1 MHNVESAFV
10 IDSAV
15 LRTGGIASFG
25 KSTNVLATSMMLC
38 LSIYKSNYEFGETIS
53 SG

>member
-15 LRTGGIASFG
+15 LRAGGIAYFG

-38 LSIYKSNYEFGETIS
+38 LSTYESNY
-53 SG
+53 